1 MKKVLNISLIRK
13 MIKNRPLCTSF
24 PKMSAYRSFDKNNS
38 MYLMIKEEKIFSKYN
53 EIQEKLSNIIKKL
66 IVKLYTIKNIYML
79 KKNKHKRKRKLL
91 MFLYTSNID

>member
-13 MIKNRPLCTSF
+13 MIKNRPLCISF

-38 MYLMIKEEKIFSKYN
+38 MYLMIKEEKIFAKYN
-53 EIQEKLSNIIKKL
+53 DIQEKLSNIIKKL

-79 KKNKHKRKRKLL
+79 KKKP
-91 MFLYTSNID
+91 T